1 MPTIEPMP
9 SRTKERV
16 VDLAPLEPGREIT
29 ELWLALSRR
38 AWRSVVLLPAD
49 RRDSTRAAATALAEV
64 GRRLR
69 LARVDAVVADE
80 LGYDQA
86 AALIRSLATH
96 GATAGSSDQVV
107 LAIPSVVLEPLGV
120 AVARQADLVV
130 LCIRMGWSGL
140 DDARR
145 TVELVG
151 EDRLAG
157 CLVLR

>member
-1 MPTIEPMP
+1 MQMSEPIL

-16 VDLAPLEPGREIT
+16 VDLEPVEPGRVIL

-49 RRDSTRAAATALAEV
+49 RRDSTRASANALAEV
-64 GRRLR
+64 GRRIR
-69 LARVDAVVADE
+69 LARVDAVVAEE

-86 AALIRSLATH
+86 AALIQSLAAH
-96 GATAGSSDQVV
+96 GAAGGSTDQLVV
-107 LAIPSVVLEPLGV
+107 AIPSVVVEPLGV

-130 LCIRMGWSGL
+130 LCIRMGWSSL
-140 DDARR
+140 ADARR
-145 TVELVG
+145 TVQLVG

-157 CLVLR
+157 CLVLS